1 MVQSKLPVRTIG
13 IAAGLAAVSA
23 VTQLTHVGYQSPQFG
38 MWIDIVAVSWLIA
51 YFLYGS
57 RLALTVSLLGALVIT
72 LFAPDTWL
80 GASMK
85 WVATAPLWIMLAVWT
100 RVFHKPFNQY
110 KSLQFLVVPFVIGV
124 VVRCLVVLPLNYFY
138 AIPIWTGMTSAQAM
152 SAIPW
157 YIIVIFNVIQS
168 VIDVGIAWVMVY
180 MFKLYRFA
188 SGNNLNS

>member
-23 VTQLTHVGYQSPQFG
+23 VTQLTHIGYQSPQFG
-38 MWIDIVAVSWLIA
+38 MWIDIVAVSWLVA
-51 YFLYGS
+51 YFLYGP

-85 WVATAPLWIMLAVWT
+85 WVATAPLWIVLAVWSKAS
-100 RVFHKPFNQY
+100 HKPLDQY
-110 KSLQFLVVPFVIGV
+110 KSLRYLVVPLVAGV

-138 AIPIWTGMTSAQAM
+138 AIPIWTGMTTAQAM

-157 YIIVIFNVIQS
+157 YIIALFNVVQS
-168 VIDVGIAWVMVY
+168 VIDVGIAWILVY
-180 MFKLYRFA
+180 TFKLYRFA
-188 SGNNLNS
+188 SGNNLSL